1 LLGDWWKNDES
12 SCLIS
17 QYETF
22 GLDGDQTWN
31 NNFADNGA
39 LMLYDSTEN
48 ITIPGLDHW
57 TKEQLF
63 YIQFARMKCSKSTR
77 EYQVSDH
84 TVTIIK

>member
-1 LLGDWWKNDES
+1 MLGDWWKNAES
-12 SCLIS
+12 TCLIS

-48 ITIPGLDHW
+48 ITIPGLNHW

-77 EYQVSDH
+77 KYQVSDH
-84 TVTIIK
+84 TITIIK